1 MLRLTKRIV
10 DAAKPVSDRDVFRW
24 DGELRGF
31 GLRVKPTG
39 VKSYIIQ
46 YRTLT
51 RTSRRMTIGQ
61 HGVLTAEEARKEAKI
76 QLGRAA
82 KGDDPAADKANARDH
97 LSFATFSE
105 WYLSDHAATKKK
117 PSSVRMDRINLNK
130 HILPIFGRKRLDA
143 IGRVDMVRL
152 HHSMRDTPGAAN
164 RCLALLSKMMN
175 LAERW
180 GERPDGSNPCRHV
193 EKYRENKRYRFL
205 SADELA
211 RLGAACQRCE
221 HDGTISPAFLAL
233 VRLLIFT
240 GARLSEIRQA
250 QWDWVDFKSGV
261 LHLPDSKTGAKTIML
276 PAPALD
282 VLSRL
287 ARVEANPYIITGE
300 GNRYLVNVWKQWAA
314 LRELAKLEDVRLHDL
329 RHSFASIGAA
339 GGMSLNM
346 IGGLLGHR
354 QTQTTSRYAHLAADP
369 LKAAANRIAGA
380 IASIMNPKRARAEV
394 VPLKRKR
401 ETR

>member
-1 MLRLTKRIV
+1 MPKLTKRIV
-10 DAAKPVSDRDVFRW
+10 DAAKPTSDREVFRW
-24 DGELRGF
+24 DAELRGF

-46 YRTLT
+46 YRT
-51 RTSRRMTIGQ
+51 RTGISRRMTIGQ
-61 HGVLTAEEARKEAKI
+61 HGVLTAEEARREAKV

-82 KGDDPAADKANARDH
+82 KGDDPAADKANARDG
-97 LSFATFSE
+97 LSFATFTE
-105 WYLSDHAATKKK
+105 RYLSDHAATKKK

-130 HILPIFGRKRLDA
+130 HILPILGRRRLDT
-143 IGRVDMVRL
+143 IGRADVVRL
-152 HHSMRDTPGAAN
+152 HHSMRDAPGAAN

-193 EKYRENKRYRFL
+193 EKYREHKRNRFL

-211 RLGAACQRCE
+211 RLGAACLRCE
-221 HDGTISPAFLAL
+221 KDEKLGLSFLEL

-240 GARLSEIRQA
+240 GARLSEILKA

-261 LHLPDSKTGAKTIML
+261 IHLPDNKTGAKTIML

-282 VLSRL
+282 VLARL
-287 ARVEANPYIITGE
+287 ARVDGNPYIITGE
-300 GNRYLVNVWKQWAA
+300 GNRYLVSVWKPWAVLRA
-314 LRELAKLEDVRLHDL
+314 LAGLKDVRLHDL
-329 RHSFASIGAA
+329 RHSFASVGAA
-339 GGMSLNM
+339 GGMSLNV

-369 LKAAANRIAGA
+369 LKTAANQIAAAIAA
-380 IASIMNPKRARAEV
+380 TMNPKHVGAEV

-401 ETR
+401 

>member
-1 MLRLTKRIV
+1 MPKLTKRIV
-10 DAAKPVSDRDVFRW
+10 DAAKPTSDREVFRW
-24 DGELRGF
+24 DAELRGF

-46 YRTLT
+46 YRT
-51 RTSRRMTIGQ
+51 RTGISRRMTIGQ
-61 HGVLTAEEARKEAKI
+61 HGVLTAEEARREAKV

-82 KGDDPAADKANARDH
+82 KGDDPAADKANARDG
-97 LSFATFSE
+97 LSFATFTE
-105 WYLSDHAATKKK
+105 RYLSDHAATKKK

-130 HILPIFGRKRLDA
+130 HILPILGRRRLDT
-143 IGRVDMVRL
+143 IGRADVVRL
-152 HHSMRDTPGAAN
+152 HHSMRDAPGAAN

-193 EKYRENKRYRFL
+193 EKYREHKRNRFL

-211 RLGAACQRCE
+211 RLGAACLRCE
-221 HDGTISPAFLAL
+221 KDEKLGPSFLAL

-240 GARLSEIRQA
+240 GARLSEIQKA

-261 LHLPDSKTGAKTIML
+261 IHLPDNKTGAKTIML

-282 VLSRL
+282 VLARL
-287 ARVEANPYIITGE
+287 ARVDGNPYIITGE
-300 GNRYLVNVWKQWAA
+300 GNRYLVSVWKPWAVLRA
-314 LRELAKLEDVRLHDL
+314 LAGLKDVRLHDL
-329 RHSFASIGAA
+329 RHSFASVGAA
-339 GGMSLNM
+339 GGMSLNV

-369 LKAAANRIAGA
+369 LKTAANRIAAA
-380 IASIMNPKRARAEV
+380 IAATMNP
-394 VPLKRKR
+394 
-401 ETR
+401 

>member
-1 MLRLTKRIV
+1 MPKLTKRIV
-10 DAAKPVSDRDVFRW
+10 DAAKPTSDREVFRW
-24 DGELRGF
+24 DAELRGF

-46 YRTLT
+46 YRT
-51 RTSRRMTIGQ
+51 RTGISRRMTIGQ
-61 HGVLTAEEARKEAKI
+61 HGVLTAEEARREAKV

-82 KGDDPAADKANARDH
+82 KGDDAAADKANARDG
-97 LSFATFSE
+97 LSFATFTE
-105 WYLSDHAATKKK
+105 RYLSDHAATKKK

-130 HILPIFGRKRLDA
+130 HILPILGRRRLDT
-143 IGRVDMVRL
+143 IGRADVVRL
-152 HHSMRDTPGAAN
+152 HHSMRDAPGAAN

-193 EKYRENKRYRFL
+193 EKYREHKRNRFL

-211 RLGAACQRCE
+211 RLGAACLRCE
-221 HDGTISPAFLAL
+221 KDEKLGLSFLAL

-240 GARLSEIRQA
+240 GARLSEIQKA

-261 LHLPDSKTGAKTIML
+261 IHLPDNKTGAKTIML

-282 VLSRL
+282 VLARL
-287 ARVEANPYIITGE
+287 ARVDANPYIITGE
-300 GNRYLVNVWKQWAA
+300 GNRYLVSVWKPWAVLRA
-314 LRELAKLEDVRLHDL
+314 LAGLKDVRLHDL
-329 RHSFASIGAA
+329 RHSFASVGAA
-339 GGMSLNM
+339 GGMSLNV

-369 LKAAANRIAGA
+369 LKTAANQIAAAIAA
-380 IASIMNPKRARAEV
+380 TMNPKHVGAEV

-401 ETR
+401 

>member
-1 MLRLTKRIV
+1 MPKLTKRIV
-10 DAAKPVSDRDVFRW
+10 DAAKPTSDREVFRW
-24 DGELRGF
+24 DAELRGF

-46 YRTLT
+46 YRT
-51 RTSRRMTIGQ
+51 RTGISRRMTIGQ
-61 HGVLTAEEARKEAKI
+61 HGVLTAEEARREAKV

-82 KGDDPAADKANARDH
+82 KGDDAAADKANARDG
-97 LSFATFSE
+97 LSFATFTE
-105 WYLSDHAATKKK
+105 RYLSDHAATKKK

-130 HILPIFGRKRLDA
+130 HILPILGRRRLDT
-143 IGRVDMVRL
+143 IGRADVVRL
-152 HHSMRDTPGAAN
+152 HHSMRDAPGAAN

-193 EKYRENKRYRFL
+193 EKYREHKRNRFL

-211 RLGAACQRCE
+211 RLGAACLRCE
-221 HDGTISPAFLAL
+221 KDEKLGLSFLAL

-240 GARLSEIRQA
+240 GARLSEILKA

-261 LHLPDSKTGAKTIML
+261 IHLPDNKTGAKTIML

-282 VLSRL
+282 VLARL
-287 ARVEANPYIITGE
+287 ARVDGNPYIITGE
-300 GNRYLVNVWKQWAA
+300 GNRYLVSVWKPWAVLRA
-314 LRELAKLEDVRLHDL
+314 LAGLKDVRLHDL
-329 RHSFASIGAA
+329 RHSFASVGAA
-339 GGMSLNM
+339 GGMSLNV

-369 LKAAANRIAGA
+369 LKTAANQIAAAIAA
-380 IASIMNPKRARAEV
+380 TMNPKHVGAEV

-401 ETR
+401 

>member
-1 MLRLTKRIV
+1 MPKLTKRIV
-10 DAAKPVSDRDVFRW
+10 DAAKPTSDREVFRW
-24 DGELRGF
+24 DAELRGF

-46 YRTLT
+46 YRT
-51 RTSRRMTIGQ
+51 RTGISRRMTIGQ
-61 HGVLTAEEARKEAKI
+61 HGVLTAEEARREAKV

-82 KGDDPAADKANARDH
+82 KGDDPAADKANARDG
-97 LSFATFSE
+97 LSFATFTE
-105 WYLSDHAATKKK
+105 RYLSDHAATKKK

-130 HILPIFGRKRLDA
+130 HILPILGRRRLDT
-143 IGRVDMVRL
+143 IGRADVVRL
-152 HHSMRDTPGAAN
+152 HHSMRDAPGAAN

-193 EKYRENKRYRFL
+193 EKYREHKRNRFL

-211 RLGAACQRCE
+211 RLGAACLRCE
-221 HDGTISPAFLAL
+221 KDEKLGLSFLAL

-240 GARLSEIRQA
+240 GARLSEIQKA

-261 LHLPDSKTGAKTIML
+261 IHLPDNKTGAKTIML

-282 VLSRL
+282 VLARL
-287 ARVEANPYIITGE
+287 ARVDGNPYIITGE
-300 GNRYLVNVWKQWAA
+300 GNRYLVSVWKPWAVLRA
-314 LRELAKLEDVRLHDL
+314 LAGLKDVRLHDL
-329 RHSFASIGAA
+329 RHSFASVGAA
-339 GGMSLNM
+339 GGMSLNV

-369 LKAAANRIAGA
+369 LKTAANQIAAAIAA
-380 IASIMNPKRARAEV
+380 TMNPKHVGAEV

-401 ETR
+401 

>member
-1 MLRLTKRIV
+1 MPKLTKRIV
-10 DAAKPVSDRDVFRW
+10 DAAKPASDREVFRW
-24 DGELRGF
+24 DAELRGF
-31 GLRVKPTG
+31 GLRVKSTG

-46 YRTLT
+46 YRT
-51 RTSRRMTIGQ
+51 RTGISRRMTLGQ
-61 HGVLTAEEARKEAKI
+61 HGVLTAEEARREAKV

-82 KGDDPAADKANARDH
+82 KGDDPAADKANARDG
-97 LSFATFSE
+97 LSFATFTE
-105 WYLSDHAATKKK
+105 RYLSDHAATKKK

-130 HILPIFGRKRLDA
+130 HILPILGRRRLDT
-143 IGRVDMVRL
+143 IGRADVVRL

-193 EKYRENKRYRFL
+193 EKYREHKRDRFL
-205 SADELA
+205 SKDELA

-221 HDGTISPAFLAL
+221 QDEKIAPSFLAL

-240 GARLSEIRQA
+240 GARLSEMQKA
-250 QWDWVDFKSGV
+250 QWDWVNFKSG
-261 LHLPDSKTGAKTIML
+261 LIRLPDSKTGAKTIML

-282 VLSRL
+282 VLARL
-287 ARVEANPYIITGE
+287 VRVDGNPYIITGE
-300 GNRYLVNVWKQWAA
+300 GNRYLVNVWKPWTVLCAEA
-314 LRELAKLEDVRLHDL
+314 GLKDVRIHDL

-339 GGMSLNM
+339 GGMSLNV
-346 IGGLLGHR
+346 IGGLLGHT

-369 LKAAANRIAGA
+369 LKTAANRIAAA
-380 IASIMNPKRARAEV
+380 IAATMNPKHVGAEV

-401 ETR
+401 

>member
-1 MLRLTKRIV
+1 MPKLTKRIV
-10 DAAKPVSDRDVFRW
+10 DAAKPASDREVFRW
-24 DGELRGF
+24 DAELRGF

-46 YRTLT
+46 YRT
-51 RTSRRMTIGQ
+51 RTGISRRMTLGQ
-61 HGVLTAEEARKEAKI
+61 HGVLTAEEARREAKV

-82 KGDDPAADKANARDH
+82 KGDDPAADKANARDG
-97 LSFATFSE
+97 LSFATFTE
-105 WYLSDHAATKKK
+105 RYLSDHAATKKK

-130 HILPIFGRKRLDA
+130 HILPILGRRRLDT
-143 IGRVDMVRL
+143 IGRADVVRL

-193 EKYRENKRYRFL
+193 EKYRERKRDRFL
-205 SADELA
+205 SKDELA

-221 HDGTISPAFLAL
+221 QDEKIAPSFLAL

-240 GARLSEIRQA
+240 GARLSEMQKA
-250 QWDWVDFKSGV
+250 QWDWVNFKSG
-261 LHLPDSKTGAKTIML
+261 LIRLPDSKTGAKTIML

-282 VLSRL
+282 VLARL
-287 ARVEANPYIITGE
+287 VRVDGNPYIITGE
-300 GNRYLVNVWKQWAA
+300 GNRYLVNVWKPFAVLCA
-314 LRELAKLEDVRLHDL
+314 LAGLKDVRLHDL

-339 GGMSLNM
+339 GGMSLNV
-346 IGGLLGHR
+346 IGGLLGHT

-369 LKAAANRIAGA
+369 LKTAANQIAAAIAA
-380 IASIMNPKRARAEV
+380 TMNPKHVGAEV

-401 ETR
+401 